1 MKLTGDFA
9 KAINDQVTLE
19 VEASIVYRQLAIE
32 MDVIDLPG
40 IAGWFRAQAEEEIV
54 HANKFID
61 HMSDREAHARIGDI
75 KAPAVKAPTALDAFK
90 AALKHEQKVSESI
103 RDLYRQA
110 QKDGDIDSIPL
121 LNWFVDEQLEEEATV
136 SEIIAQ
142 LELVGNDGP
151 GLLRLDREM
160 AERQAAEDAAK

>member
-1 MKLTGDFA
+1 MELTGA
-9 KAINDQVTLE
+9 YAEAINDQVTLE
-19 VEASIVYRQLAIE
+19 IEASIVYRQLAIE
-32 MDVIDLPG
+32 MDMIDLPG

-61 HMSDREAHARIGDI
+61 HMADRDAHARIGQI
-75 KAPAVKAPTALDAFK
+75 PAQTVKAATALDAFH
-90 AALKHEQKVSESI
+90 ASLKHEQKVSEAI
-103 RDLYRQA
+103 RNLYRQA
-110 QKDGDIDSIPL
+110 QEVGDIDSIPL

-136 SEIIAQ
+136 KEIIAQ

-160 AERQAAEDAAK
+160 AERQAAEDAA